1 MPEVMKPDTAVIVGG
16 CARLS
21 RVLGLMYTAH
31 ERFTSVEV
39 RFRSWFYPDEF
50 DPTRSDEVAGSDG
63 DAPHAPWIVDSR
75 LHLKVGSAPNRKFD
89 IAILDESGP
98 HGYAGAIEFVLLPM
112 RYISDLD
119 LIKVGETNI
128 AGRQAIEIKA
138 VARKQHMSLSGR
150 PLGIGPDEHRLVMDS
165 ERGILLSLRSFRRG
179 RSASGDEVHWV
190 RFDDQVTDEVAAR
203 FEETSEVVRLLYCA
217 KRSFST
223 VRLSTRS
230 WYSKL
235 DSEQPTRRDKE
246 THLWVENSTRFR
258 KEIYGPK
265 GRQVHVVDGNV
276 WWRLR
281 TTNDVLTNAPPEDIR
296 GFASVSFHDH
306 PSTPIYED
314 AEHAMVSQLHLDPSW
329 LISRMWLTPIER
341 TMWLGRKVVKVR
353 GEPVR
358 PDGRWA
364 DNAEKLLWRDGDE
377 YELLID
383 TERGTLLRM
392 TCRLDGEETS
402 VDEVTSIEFDC
413 DLRDTLFTLVPEGDM
428 RVMICQAK

>member
-1 MPEVMKPDTAVIVGG
+1 MTSYRD

-21 RVLGLMYTAH
+21 RALGLMYTAH

-75 LHLKVGSAPNRKFD
+75 LHLKVGSAPSRKFD
-89 IAILDESGP
+89 IAILDESGH
-98 HGYAGAIEFVLLPM
+98 HGYAGAIESVLFPM

-119 LIKVGETNI
+119 LIEVGETEI
-128 AGRQAIEIKA
+128 AGRPAIEIKA
-138 VARKQHMSLSGR
+138 VARRQHMSLSGH
-150 PLGIGPDEHRLVMDS
+150 PLGIEPDEHRLVMDS

-179 RSASGDEVHWV
+179 RAVSGDEVHWV
-190 RFDDQVTDEVAAR
+190 RFDDQVPDEVEAR

-223 VRLSTRS
+223 VRLSTRR
-230 WYSKL
+230 WYSRM
-235 DSEQPTRRDKE
+235 DSEQATRREDE
-246 THLWVENSTRFR
+246 THLWVDNSTRFR
-258 KEIYGPK
+258 QEIYGSR
-265 GRQVHVVDGNV
+265 GRQVHVLDGNV

-281 TTNDVLTNAPPEDIR
+281 TTNDVLTNAPPEDVR
-296 GFASVSFHDH
+296 GFASVSFKDR
-306 PSTPIYED
+306 PTTPVYED
-314 AEHAMVSQLHLDPSW
+314 AENAMVAQLHLDPSW

-341 TMWLGRKVVKVR
+341 TVWLGRKVVKVR

-358 PDGRWA
+358 SDGLWA

-392 TCRLDGEETS
+392 TCRLNGEETS
-402 VDEVTSIEFDC
+402 VDEVTSIDFDC
-413 DLRDTLFTLVPEGDM
+413 DLSGGLFTLVPEPGM
-428 RVMICQAK
+428 SVVIYHTE